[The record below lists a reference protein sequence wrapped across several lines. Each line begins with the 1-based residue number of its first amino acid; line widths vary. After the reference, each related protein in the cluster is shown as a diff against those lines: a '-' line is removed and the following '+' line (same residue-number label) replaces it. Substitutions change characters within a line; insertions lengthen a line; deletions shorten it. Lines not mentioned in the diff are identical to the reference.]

1 MSTARKFKK
10 VGLRRALTEIGTF
23 HFACLRE
30 TPNGIDANAFCL
42 GRNICDRS
50 AYIQCHLRTKSS
62 SAINEIIRCILVV
75 YVGLLIEDMCN
86 EDWWQYK
93 GGASKE
99 RLCK

>member
-10 VGLRRALTEIGTF
+10 VGLRRALTEISTF

-50 AYIQCHLRTKSS
+50 AYIQYATFEQNQVVPLTKLS
-62 SAINEIIRCILVV
+62 VV
-75 YVGLLIEDMCN
+75 Y
-86 EDWWQYK
+86 
-93 GGASKE
+93 
-99 RLCK
+99 